1 MKLKP
6 LAACALACMVSTP
19 LLADDAPPNYF
30 GLFGSYVKQ
39 DDVRARDDGIGAHLI
54 YGAPLSAPLSL
65 ELGLF
70 GHTSKTEAT
79 EESQRTLGLGI
90 DLRYLLGPS
99 RFAAFV
105 LGGTGMQ
112 FEDYG
117 SAKGQLAPYLDV
129 GVGLQAGGEQLK
141 LRGEARYYAIFDSE
155 TYTDEDVVF
164 DARVNL
170 GLTYS
175 FAGDEAAPAEPTAAA
190 PAPAP
195 VVDTDSDRDGV
206 PDSRDECPMT
216 PAGVL
221 VDDRGCPAQVPVAP
235 APVVDNDLDDDG
247 VPNAQDECP
256 DTPPGFKVNARGCVE
271 QEQTVVV
278 LNDVHFEFD
287 SAKLTGGARRV
298 LDRVVLGMKSQA
310 DLRVEIGGH
319 TDALGTNAYN
329 QSLSQRRATAVRDF
343 LVDRGVDGSRLT
355 VEGYGENNPVA
366 DNETEEG
373 RARNRRVE
381 FTVLKN

>member
-170 GLTYS
+170 GVLYS
-175 FAGDEAAPAEPTAAA
+175 FAGDEPAAVETAAAA
-190 PAPAP
+190 PA
-195 VVDTDSDRDGV
+195 VDADSDSDGV

-221 VDDRGCPAQVPVAP
+221 VDSRGCPAEVPAAP
-235 APVVDNDLDDDG
+235 INDDLDGDG

-271 QEQTVVV
+271 EEQTVVV

-287 SAKLTGGARRV
+287 SAKLTEGARRV
-298 LDRVVLGMKSQA
+298 LDRVVLGMLSQA
-310 DLRVEIGGH
+310 DLRIEIGGH

-329 QSLSQRRATAVRDF
+329 LLLSQRRANSVRDF